1 MTAGSTRGRSPSTR
15 GLIVGLLAAV
25 LVLPTA
31 SASLAEPALPDPVI
45 EAPPATWP
53 VPEQIDGE
61 AFVLIEVET
70 GQQLVAHQAEQRRPV
85 ASTLK
90 LLTAYSAITRVDTDE
105 VVTAGDEVEGI
116 GGSGVGLEPGDQW
129 TVEELLDALI
139 PRSGNEA
146 AEALAV
152 HVAGDRDSFLRMME
166 EDAAA
171 LGVEGLV
178 VTGPSGLDDDTLL
191 SAMDLAR
198 IGAAVLQQPDL
209 RPAMARRLVALPDS
223 PAVEN
228 RNELIVDYPGAT
240 GMKTGFTSAAGYSL
254 VASADIGGRELIAVV
269 LGAGEDPSRFDSAA
283 ALLDHG
289 YDTTRQTQLGT
300 EVALS
305 VAGGQVRLSV
315 PQVTIT
321 VPVESEASLE
331 VRLPIRPPE
340 ERLVFPL
347 TVDGTVLA
355 EMSAEPTGAPDAVD
369 DDAARIGRA
378 MVDGTYAA
386 LRAAT
391 ASGTLG

>member
-1 MTAGSTRGRSPSTR
+1 MTAGSNRGSIPWTR
-15 GLIVGLLAAV
+15 GLVVGLLAAV

-31 SASLAEPALPDPVI
+31 SPSLAEPALPHPVI
-45 EAPPATWP
+45 EAPPAAWP

-90 LLTAYSAITRVDTDE
+90 LLTAYSVITRVDIDE

-116 GGSGVGLEPGDQW
+116 GGSGVGLEPGDEW

-178 VTGPSGLDDDTLL
+178 VTSPSGLDDDTLL

-305 VAGGQVRLSV
+305 VAGGKVRLSV

-340 ERLVFPL
+340 EQLVFPL

-355 EMSAEPTGAPDAVD
+355 EMSAEPTGTPDAVD